1 MPRGIPKKG
10 YRNMNK
16 NKNNLDLI
24 AAQPLKQSNET
35 DVQIDQ
41 KLKDR
46 FDILEMMTNAA
57 IDGSVKSLIV
67 SGPAGLG
74 KSFTVEQALE
84 TWDPEEL
91 NHTVIR
97 GYVKATGLYKTLYQ
111 YRNKG
116 QMIVFDD
123 SDSIFMDDTTL
134 AMLKAVCD
142 STERR
147 RVSYLS
153 EFNMIDEASADVI
166 PRSFQFD
173 GTIVFITNLD
183 FDSIIEKGN
192 KLAPHLSAMVSRSHY
207 IDLAM
212 KTRRDY
218 FIRIKQVVKQGLL
231 KRKGLSA
238 REENKILRFIEQKEA
253 NLREMSLRVALKLS
267 DIIKKHPRQ
276 FETIARVTVTKG
288 L

>member
-1 MPRGIPKKG
+1 MKRITIPA
-10 YRNMNK
+10 R
-16 NKNNLDLI
+16 
-24 AAQPLKQSNET
+24 SNET
-35 DVQIDQ
+35 DKQIDK

-46 FDILEMMTNAA
+46 FAILKIMTEAA
-57 IDGSVKSLIV
+57 ISGDIKSLII

-74 KSFTVEQALE
+74 KSFTVEEAIE
-84 TWDPEEL
+84 KWDPSGE
-91 NHTVIR
+91 NHTIVK
-97 GYVKATGLYKTLYQ
+97 GYVKATGLYKTLWE
-111 YRNKG
+111 NKEKG
-116 QMIVFDD
+116 NIVVFDD
-123 SDSIFMDDTTL
+123 SDSIFHDDTTL
-134 AMLKAVCD
+134 AMLKAVTD
-142 STERR
+142 STEKRR
-147 RVSYLS
+147 LSYLS
-153 EFNMIDEASADVI
+153 EFNMVDEDANVI
-166 PRSFQFD
+166 PRTFQFD
-173 GTIVFITNLD
+173 GTIIFITNLD
-183 FDSIIEKGN
+183 FDAIIDRGN
-192 KLAPHLSAMVSRSHY
+192 KLAPHLEAMVSRSHY

>member
-1 MPRGIPKKG
+1 
-10 YRNMNK
+10 MNK
-16 NKNNLDLI
+16 NKNNLDLV

-74 KSFTVEQALE
+74 KSYTVEQALE
-84 TWDPEEL
+84 GWDPEEV

-218 FIRIKQVVKQGLL
+218 FIRIKQVVDQGLL
-231 KRKGLSA
+231 SSKGLDKKQEA
-238 REENKILRFIEQKEA
+238 RVMYFIEKYQDS
-253 NLREMSLRVALKLS
+253 LREMSLRVAIKLA
-267 DIIKKHPRQ
+267 DLIKAHPDR
-276 FETIARVTVTKG
+276 FEVMGKVTVCKG
-288 L
+288 F